1 MMVVREREREREEG
15 SGEGFGEMENGDE
28 TFASPTAAAAEFD
41 FGFGPALTNG
51 GGHAKAYDPEEMDAL
66 RAAKHDLE
74 EKLAEVRHEN
84 GFLSAEAARLE
95 ALVTGALEDIAAA
108 ARAAAKAEGEAAGL
122 RAEVKRLQG
131 LLAAADSSDRDAD
144 GPGGA
149 GGDLATAH
157 QEKLALEEEIK
168 ALKATAAAA
177 AADKEGAEEEAA
189 APSAKEGLVVPHGK
203 VAAAA
208 AAGAAAA
215 GAIAVVLLN
224 LKR

>member
-1 MMVVREREREREEG
+1 
-15 SGEGFGEMENGDE
+15 MENGDE

-41 FGFGPALTNG
+41 LGFGPALTNG

-66 RAAKHDLE
+66 RAAKHGLE

-95 ALVTGALEDIAAA
+95 ALVAGAREDIAAA
-108 ARAAAKAEGEAAGL
+108 DRAAAKAEGEAAGL

-131 LLAAADSSDRDAD
+131 LLAAFDSSDRAAD
-144 GPGGA
+144 GPRGA

-168 ALKATAAAA
+168 ALKAAAAA
-177 AADKEGAEEEAA
+177 AASDKEGKEEEA
-189 APSAKEGLVVPHGK
+189 APSAKEGLVAPHGT

-208 AAGAAAA
+208 AAGAAATA
-215 GAIAVVLLN
+215 AIAVVLLN

>member
-1 MMVVREREREREEG
+1 
-15 SGEGFGEMENGDE
+15 MENGEE
-28 TFASPTAAAAEFD
+28 TFASPTAAAADFG

-51 GGHAKAYDPEEMDAL
+51 EGGHPKAYDPEEMDAL
-66 RAAKHDLE
+66 RAAKRDLE
-74 EKLAEVRHEN
+74 EQLAAVRHEN
-84 GFLSAEAARLE
+84 AFLSAEAARLD
-95 ALVTGALEDIAAA
+95 ALVAGAREDIAAA
-108 ARAAAKAEGEAAGL
+108 DRAAAKAEAEAAGL

-131 LLAAADSSDRDAD
+131 LLDSTDRDAD

-168 ALKATAAAA
+168 ALKASA

-189 APSAKEGLVVPHGK
+189 AAPSAKEGLPAPHGK

-208 AAGAAAA
+208 AAGAAATA
-215 GAIAVVLLN
+215 AIAVLLLN

>member
-1 MMVVREREREREEG
+1 
-15 SGEGFGEMENGDE
+15 MENGEE
-28 TFASPTAAAAEFD
+28 TFASPTAAAADFG

-51 GGHAKAYDPEEMDAL
+51 EGGHAKAYDPEEMDAL
-66 RAAKHDLE
+66 RAAKRDLE

-95 ALVTGALEDIAAA
+95 ALVTGAREDIAAA
-108 ARAAAKAEGEAAGL
+108 DRAAAKAEGEAAGL

-131 LLAAADSSDRDAD
+131 LLDSSDRDAD

-168 ALKATAAAA
+168 ALKASAAAA

-189 APSAKEGLVVPHGK
+189 AAPSAKEGLAAPHGK

-208 AAGAAAA
+208 AAGAAATA
-215 GAIAVVLLN
+215 AIAVVLLN